1 MARKTFWFM
10 TGALAL
16 LVAVIGIG
24 QWKGIETTWADSQ
37 VNGPNEITGSSSEA
51 IAELKRIIHSDDQNF
66 VYLYK
71 SNCGLCTKLEPVIS
85 AAAEKKGVKLYRF
98 NLTNYSGAL
107 DLKNEKGLPLI
118 HFYKELPAVA
128 YYNKGWLIAWIEGD
142 ESDKKYEEFYEH
154 FQFGDDD
161 GHDNG
166 KGHEHGNGHEHANMK

>member
-10 TGALAL
+10 TGTLAL
-16 LVAVIGIG
+16 LVAVVGIG
-24 QWKGIETTWADSQ
+24 QWNGIETTLADSADSQ

-51 IAELKRIIHSDDQNF
+51 IAELKRIIHSDDHNF

-71 SNCGLCTKLEPVIS
+71 SNCGLCTKLEPLIS
-85 AAAEKKGVKLYRF
+85 TAAEKKGVKLYRF
-98 NLTNYSGAL
+98 NLTKYGGAK
-107 DLKNEKGLPLI
+107 DLKNEKGLPLV

-142 ESDKKYEEFYEH
+142 ESEKKYEEFYEH

-161 GHDNG
+161 GHEHGD
-166 KGHEHGNGHEHANMK
+166 GHEHKDMK